1 MLCQL
6 GLQDP
11 SSNQTVAI
19 LCLHRFPKEENVD
32 TYEQGTWH
40 SEHETIWWSCCLLAQ
55 LTSAIVKAVSFWED
69 DSGKYGSVSLL
80 ILASEIAFSLSSES
94 NACNYEE
101 FNNWVT
107 DVEIIILKEPNTRWR
122 ANWYHN
128 LLEFSIYWE
137 IYNAICLCI

>member
-11 SSNQTVAI
+11 SSNQTLAI
-19 LCLHRFPKEENVD
+19 LSLRRFPKDENVD

-40 SEHETIWWSCCLLAQ
+40 SEHETIWWSCYLLAQ
-55 LTSAIVKAVSFWED
+55 LTSAIVKAVPFPED
-69 DSGKYGSVSLL
+69 DSGKSGSVSLV

-94 NACNYEE
+94 SACNHEE

-107 DVEIIILKEPNTRWR
+107 DVEIIVLKE
-122 ANWYHN
+122 
-128 LLEFSIYWE
+128 S
-137 IYNAICLCI
+137 